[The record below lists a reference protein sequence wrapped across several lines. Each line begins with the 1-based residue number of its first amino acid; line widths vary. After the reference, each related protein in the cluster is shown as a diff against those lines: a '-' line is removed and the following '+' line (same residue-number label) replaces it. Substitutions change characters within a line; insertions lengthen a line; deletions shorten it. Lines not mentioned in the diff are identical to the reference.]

1 MSGTQE
7 SAERFDEA
15 YYQRYYESK
24 ETRVYGKESI
34 AHLARGVTG
43 MIAWY
48 GGTLRSILDVGAGTG
63 LWRDWFAAHA
73 SANKKAIRYLST
85 EISEHACKK
94 YGHKRCDISIWR
106 TREQFDLII
115 CQGVLPYL
123 DDDGATRAIENIA
136 AMSRGFL
143 YLEAVTKRDL
153 EEVCDRDF
161 TDTTQRA
168 RSARWY
174 RTRLDR
180 HFTPLG
186 CGLYYS
192 KKGPLTFYELEK
204 A

>member
-1 MSGTQE
+1 MSRIETEEG
-7 SAERFDEA
+7 AERFDEA
-15 YYQRYYESK
+15 YYERYYESK

-48 GGTLRSILDVGAGTG
+48 GGTIRSVLDVGAGTG
-63 LWRDWFAAHA
+63 LWRDWFAE
-73 SANKKAIRYLST
+73 NTKGIRYLST
-85 EISEHACKK
+85 EVSEHASRK

-106 TREQFDLII
+106 TREHFDLIV

-123 DDDGATRAIENIA
+123 DDDGASRAIENIA

-153 EEVCDRDF
+153 EDVCDRDF

-168 RSARWY
+168 RSQRWY

-192 KKGPLTFYELEK
+192 KNGKLTFYELEK